1 MKRFIPL
8 ILIEGATVMAVEL
21 CGAKLMAPL
30 FGGSLFVWAAILAI
44 TLSALAFGYYF
55 GGVISGKEKANIRL
69 YQVIVTASVFIALMP
84 FISIY
89 LLPYISYLNFKVAV
103 LLSAFLLIFFP
114 IFLLGCTTPLFVR
127 INTQSVETAGMIS
140 GKVYAISTV
149 GGIASTL
156 ICGFFL
162 IPFLGLKFTLLV
174 FAALLFLTGTLVLK
188 VFKLN
193 PTLLLAV
200 VFVFA
205 AKLYAKSGSA
215 LYSNYSI
222 LGEIEVV
229 DHKFADY
236 PARQLLINQIVQ
248 TEMNSITK
256 LSTSSYIR
264 VIDSLVSV
272 QTKPCEALIL
282 GLGGGLLANL
292 LEKKNYVV
300 DGVEFDPR
308 IVDAA
313 KTYFNLSKTVNTYCD
328 DARYFINKSSKKY
341 DLIVFDLFKAEEQP
355 SHAITIESLAK
366 LKQMLSPNGYMIINW
381 HGYFKEPLG
390 FGTRVLFNT
399 LQSAQFRLK
408 TVSTSG
414 NEDHSNTLIVA
425 KPADDIASMVFEP
438 VNTDDVPL
446 LEMANARANIRWRV
460 NYLRYYQNVK

>member
-44 TLSALAFGYYF
+44 TLSALAIGYYF
-55 GGVISGKEKANIRL
+55 GGVLSGKEKTDLRL
-69 YQVIVTASVFIALMP
+69 FQVIVGASVFIALMP

-89 LLPYISYLNFKVAV
+89 ILPYISYLNFKLAV

-114 IFLLGCTTPLFVR
+114 IILLGCTTPLFVR
-127 INTQSVETAGMIS
+127 INTQRVEAAGMIS

-149 GGIASTL
+149 GGIVSTL

-174 FAALLFLTGTLVLK
+174 FAALLFLTGILVLK

-193 PTLLLAV
+193 STLLLAV

-229 DHKFADY
+229 DHKFANY
-236 PARQLLINQIVQ
+236 SARQLLINQIVQ
-248 TEMNSITK
+248 TEMNSHTK
-256 LSTSSYIR
+256 LSTSSYIQA
-264 VIDSLVSV
+264 IDSILPV
-272 QTKPCEALIL
+272 QAISSQALIL

-308 IVDAA
+308 IIDAA
-313 KTYFNLSKTVNTYCD
+313 KTYFDLSKTVNTYCD
-328 DARYFINKSSKKY
+328 DARYFINRSSKKY

-355 SHAITIESLAK
+355 SHTITIESLTK
-366 LKQMLSPNGYMIINW
+366 LKRMLSPNGYLIINW
-381 HGYFKEPLG
+381 HGYFKGPLG
-390 FGTRVLFNT
+390 FGTQVLFNT
-399 LQSAQFRLK
+399 LQSAQFRIN
-408 TVSTSG
+408 TVSTAG
-414 NEDHSNTLIVA
+414 GEDHSNTLIVA
-425 KPADDIASMVFEP
+425 IPTTDTAGLALEP

-446 LEMANARANIRWRV
+446 LEMANAKANIRWRV